1 MTSHEPGATARRV
14 AEVRALR
21 RLTQSQLATA
31 AAVSLSLI
39 RKIEQGSRRATPD
52 MLGAIAAALDVE
64 LGALT
69 VAPEYTESRVHALL
83 PDLRRALESY
93 DMPDDGP
100 VRTLAE
106 LRGAVSD
113 TVDWR
118 LASQY
123 TRIAQHL
130 PALLEELCRA
140 VQLHRGADQQE
151 AFRLLALAYRAAD
164 GVAYKFG
171 YRDLSSRIIE
181 LMRWAASGAA
191 DELLDAAVA
200 YVRTEVFFAN
210 HNLQHGLRALDS
222 AAGLVRP
229 GTSAQAAAAYGSLHM
244 RAAVVAA
251 RCGDAAACDH
261 LGEAHDAAR
270 HVNEGVYHGTA
281 FGPSSV
287 RVHEVA
293 VAVERGDGGAAV
305 QQAAGWAPPLQ
316 LPAER
321 RSHYYIDLARAQL
334 WVGHRDKA
342 LICLQAARDI
352 APQHVREHP
361 QVRQT
366 LATLLRLGRTCP
378 ETLRTFARW
387 VGLVQR

>member
-64 LGALT
+64 PRTLT
-69 VAPEYTESRVHALL
+69 GAPEHTESRVHALL

-164 GVAYKFG
+164 GVA
-171 YRDLSSRIIE
+171 
-181 LMRWAASGAA
+181 
-191 DELLDAAVA
+191 
-200 YVRTEVFFAN
+200 
-210 HNLQHGLRALDS
+210 
-222 AAGLVRP
+222 
-229 GTSAQAAAAYGSLHM
+229 
-244 RAAVVAA
+244 
-251 RCGDAAACDH
+251 
-261 LGEAHDAAR
+261 
-270 HVNEGVYHGTA
+270 
-281 FGPSSV
+281 
-287 RVHEVA
+287 
-293 VAVERGDGGAAV
+293 
-305 QQAAGWAPPLQ
+305 
-316 LPAER
+316 
-321 RSHYYIDLARAQL
+321 
-334 WVGHRDKA
+334 
-342 LICLQAARDI
+342 
-352 APQHVREHP
+352 
-361 QVRQT
+361 
-366 LATLLRLGRTCP
+366 
-378 ETLRTFARW
+378 
-387 VGLVQR
+387 

>member
-52 MLGAIAAALDVE
+52 MLEAIAAALDVE
-64 LGALT
+64 PGALT
-69 VAPEYTESRVHALL
+69 GAPEYTESRVHALL

-100 VRTLAE
+100 VRSLAE
-106 LRGAVSD
+106 LRVAVSD

-140 VQLHRGADQQE
+140 VQLHHGADQQE

-164 GVAYKFG
+164 GVAYKLG

-200 YVRTEVFFAN
+200 YVRTEGVLRQPQPPARPARV
-210 HNLQHGLRALDS
+210 GLR
-222 AAGLVRP
+222 GQPVRP
-229 GTSAQAAAAYGSLHM
+229 GTSVAAAASHPPHYRHDE
-244 RAAVVAA
+244 RRYVVVAA
-251 RCGDAAACDH
+251 QRPRI
-261 LGEAHDAAR
+261 EAT
-270 HVNEGVYHGTA
+270 E
-281 FGPSSV
+281 
-287 RVHEVA
+287 RVT
-293 VAVERGDGGAAV
+293 RG
-305 QQAAGWAPPLQ
+305 
-316 LPAER
+316 
-321 RSHYYIDLARAQL
+321 
-334 WVGHRDKA
+334 
-342 LICLQAARDI
+342 
-352 APQHVREHP
+352 
-361 QVRQT
+361 
-366 LATLLRLGRTCP
+366 
-378 ETLRTFARW
+378 
-387 VGLVQR
+387 